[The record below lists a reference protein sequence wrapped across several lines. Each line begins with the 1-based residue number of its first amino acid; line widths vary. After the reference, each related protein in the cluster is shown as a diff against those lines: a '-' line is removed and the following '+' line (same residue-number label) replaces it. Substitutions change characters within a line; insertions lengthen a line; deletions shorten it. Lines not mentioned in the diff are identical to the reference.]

1 MSLNFERTKKIMKVS
16 RRAFGKT
23 MSAATIGSALSPHA
37 GAAGQPQSN
46 TGQPREN
53 YYEFPQGFLWGCA
66 TAAYQIEGG
75 AKEGGRGPSIW
86 DTFSHIPGKIHNNE
100 TGDVADDDYHLYKQD
115 VQLLKSLG
123 CKIYRFSVSW
133 PRIFPTGTGQPNQQ
147 GVDFYKRVIDELLAN
162 QIEPFC
168 TLFHWDLPQALQDK
182 YGGWQSRETAKAFGD
197 YAGYLAGVLSDRVH
211 HFFTMNEFSSF
222 IDLGYRDG
230 RFAPG
235 LKLAP
240 GELNQT
246 RHYAVL
252 AHGLAVQAIRAKAKP
267 GTKVGLAEN
276 FNIPVPVIEA
286 EPHIKASAR
295 ATRLLNASYLTVIM
309 EGKYP
314 EEYLQQAGADAPK
327 FTPED
332 LKIIGSPLDFVGINV
347 YGPMYV
353 RADESALGFAVV
365 PMPSSYPHMAS
376 PWLNVGPSA
385 LYWAPRHVAQLWNV
399 KEIYITENGCSSAD
413 VLTPDGHVWDTDR
426 VMFLRNY
433 LRQLHRAV
441 SQGVPVRGYFLWSLM
456 DNFEWGDGYGLRF
469 GLYYVDYQTQKRYP
483 KLSADFYR
491 QVIERNAVL

>member
-1 MSLNFERTKKIMKVS
+1 MNVS
-16 RRAFGKT
+16 RRSFGK
-23 MSAATIGSALSPHA
+23 SVGAAALASPLGRAAARPRRANHSIGS
-37 GAAGQPQSN
+37 
-46 TGQPREN
+46 PREN

-86 DTFSHIPGKIHNNE
+86 DTFSHIPGNIHNND
-100 TGDVADDDYHLYKQD
+100 TGDVADDDYHLYKED
-115 VQLLKSLG
+115 IRLLKSLG
-123 CKIYRFSVSW
+123 AKVYRFSVSW
-133 PRIFPTGTGQPNQQ
+133 PRIFPQGQGEPNPR
-147 GVDFYKRVIDELLAN
+147 GIDYYKRVVDELRAN

-182 YGGWQSRETAKAFGD
+182 YGGWQSRETAHAFGQ
-197 YAGYLAGVLSDRVH
+197 YAGYVASQLSDRVRY
-211 HFFTMNEFSSF
+211 FFTTNEFSSF

-240 GELNQT
+240 AELNQA

-252 AHGLAVQAIRAKAKP
+252 AHGLAVEAIRAQGKP

-286 EPHIKASAR
+286 EPHIKASSR
-295 ATRLLNASYLTVIM
+295 ATRLLNAPYLTVIM

-314 EEYLQQAGADAPK
+314 QEYLEHAGPAAPK
-327 FTPED
+327 FTSED
-332 LKIIGSPLDFVGINV
+332 LKIISSPLDFLGINV
-347 YGPMYV
+347 YTPTYV
-353 RADESALGFAVV
+353 RADESGAGFAVV
-365 PMPSSYPHMAS
+365 PLPSSYPHMAS
-376 PWLNVGPSA
+376 PWLNIGPAA
-385 LYWAPRHVAQLWNV
+385 LYWAARHAAEIWNV

-426 VMFLRNY
+426 VMYLRNY

-441 SQGVPVRGYFLWSLM
+441 SENFPVRGYFLWSLL
-456 DNFEWGDGYGLRF
+456 DNFEWADGYGLRF
-469 GLYYVDYQTQKRYP
+469 GLYYVDFQTQKRIP

-491 QVIERNAVL
+491 QVIERNAIL